1 MRRPSA
7 DAATATPAPPPPVV
21 VAAPVSSVPSAQP
34 SAVPSGTLD
43 VQTVTCVAG
52 LSGRCQVTFMA
63 VGGDVAWQA
72 SAPDPALDLSDY
84 EGTLPAGGSATVTV
98 TVRAGSLAGAG
109 SVTISAGGQQ
119 VAVPVTWVALPGLG
133 L

>member
-1 MRRPSA
+1 
-7 DAATATPAPPPPVV
+7 
-21 VAAPVSSVPSAQP
+21 
-34 SAVPSGTLD
+34 
-43 VQTVTCVAG
+43 
-52 LSGRCQVTFMA
+52 MA

-119 VAVPVTWVALPGLG
+119 VAVPVTWAALPGLG
-133 L
+133 LSCLASIRAGSPEVCSRRQRGRGSHPCMLADSRHPDLA